1 VVVRVYVYVYV
12 NTAYTRER
20 IVITKQQKAT
30 AQWVLDQVSEVNPYN
45 RQGENSTQQ
54 YNIYQ
59 SGFIAAYLA
68 SLMLEDPW
76 MRKRFEQHI
85 KSKKES

>member
-1 VVVRVYVYVYV
+1 M
-12 NTAYTRER
+12 
-20 IVITKQQKAT
+20 ITKQQKAT
-30 AQWVLDQVSEVNPYN
+30 AHWVLDQVSEVNPYN
-45 RQGENSTQQ
+45 RQGDNRKSE

-68 SLMLEDPW
+68 SLMQEDPW

-85 KSKKES
+85 KDKKALDKARR

>member
-1 VVVRVYVYVYV
+1 M
-12 NTAYTRER
+12 A
-20 IVITKQQKAT
+20 TKQQRDT
-30 AQWVLDQVSEVNPYN
+30 ANWVLEQVGSVNPYN
-45 RQGENSTQQ
+45 RQGENRTQD

-76 MRKRFEQHI
+76 MFKRFEQHI
-85 KSKKES
+85 KSKKALDKAGK

>member
-1 VVVRVYVYVYV
+1 M
-12 NTAYTRER
+12 A
-20 IVITKQQKAT
+20 TKQQTDMAN
-30 AQWVLDQVSEVNPYN
+30 WILEQVGSVNPYN
-45 RQGENSTQQ
+45 NRAANSRDQ

-59 SGFIAAYLA
+59 GGFVAAYLA

-85 KSKKES
+85 KAKKGVDTKRR